1 MEALKRF
8 VLQNNDE
15 DFDGGLNPFFKFD
28 VFVFRWKQHLCLEET
43 GFILGYLRVDLF
55 YLFTVNTFFIQDDKL
70 MNKELINFPLKNKDN
85 TT

>member
-1 MEALKRF
+1 MEALKRY

-43 GFILGYLRVDLF
+43 GFILG
-55 YLFTVNTFFIQDDKL
+55 
-70 MNKELINFPLKNKDN
+70 
-85 TT
+85 